1 MTMPPEIRRLTPE
14 QKDELKREL
23 LVGKRF
29 RAAEI
34 QRIATAYD
42 VSTNVVRKAL
52 RQISSNLTDK
62 ETARLLSSGAP

>member
-1 MTMPPEIRRLTPE
+1 MTIPPEIRRLTPE

-23 LVGKRF
+23 LEGKRF

-42 VSTNVVRKAL
+42 VSAHLVRRAL

-62 ETARLLSSGAP
+62 ETARLLSSVAP